1 MKTYEQ
7 YLQLLS
13 ANLVK
18 ALLGKYDAEHPTIDD
33 KRVYLKSRKPKLDFM
48 VDIFGE
54 ERVIA
59 EYRIIMAQEKT
70 ESELDE

>member
-7 YLQLLS
+7 YLQLLN
-13 ANLVK
+13 ANLEK

-33 KRVYLKSRKPKLDFM
+33 KRVYLKSRHPKLDFM
-48 VDIFGE
+48 VDIFEE

-59 EYRIIMAQEKT
+59 EYRITMAREKT
-70 ESELDE
+70 EGELNE